1 MQTCAFFKT
10 FHVGLSIQYGCV
22 EQHLV
27 RKIRRLWVVVERVEC
42 GCNADNSAVTNW
54 QWLLHKFGLCTLFLK
69 SFLALKRAFGQH
81 KWFFNK
87 TEPFFFY
94 WAVSH
99 SPYQTFFHFSSPRWI
114 RLPQEKKKVP
124 EILQEIISFLIAFLE
139 RVQFQPSFGE
149 TVPNCCQSWG
159 LDASTWLIPLQKP
172 LYFVFLWTSVT
183 ATVFQV
189 GWLMSF
195 LTISIWTCSNV

>member
-27 RKIRRLWVVVERVEC
+27 RKTRRLWVVVERVEC

-114 RLPQEKKKVP
+114 RLPQEKKKSPRNPPRNNFFPYCFLGKGSVSAIVWWNGAKLLSVLGAWCLNLVNTTA
-124 EILQEIISFLIAFLE
+124 ETTLLCLFMDKRHCNCISSRLANELFNHLHMDVL
-139 RVQFQPSFGE
+139 
-149 TVPNCCQSWG
+149 
-159 LDASTWLIPLQKP
+159 
-172 LYFVFLWTSVT
+172 
-183 ATVFQV
+183 
-189 GWLMSF
+189 
-195 LTISIWTCSNV
+195 